1 MQGIVIITM
10 PFFMNT
16 DQELKTSEYLKG
28 IVSNL
33 PEKPGIYQYLNAE
46 GTIIYVGK
54 AKNLKR
60 RVYSYFSKEHQPGKT
75 RVLVSK
81 IADIRYIVVNS
92 EEDALLLENNLI
104 KKYKPRYNVLLK
116 DDKTYPSICVQNEY
130 FPRVFKTRRII
141 RNGSSYYGPYSHAPS
156 MHAVLDLIKHLY
168 PLRTCSLNL
177 SPENIRAGKFNVCL
191 EYHIKNCA
199 GPCIGLQSQE
209 EYLKNISEIKEILKG
224 NTQEISKMLYQ
235 QMQELAAEM
244 KFEEAQKVKEK
255 YALIENYRS
264 KSEVVSSVLH
274 NIDVFSIEED
284 GEKSA
289 FINYLHI
296 TNGAINQAFTF
307 EYKKKLNETKEE
319 LLTLGIIEMRER
331 YKSASREIIVPF
343 DIEMELNNVTFTI
356 PQRGDKKKLLELS
369 LLNVKQYKADRMKQ
383 AEKLNPEQRSM
394 RLIKEIQQELHL
406 DRLPMQIECF
416 DNSNIQGTD
425 AVAACVVF
433 KKAKPSKNDYRKYNI
448 KTVVGA
454 DDYASM
460 KEVVRRRYQRVL
472 EEESPL
478 PDLII
483 TDGGKGQMEVVR
495 QVMEELRLDI
505 PIAGLAKDRKHRTSE
520 VLFGF
525 PPQTI
530 GIKQHSPLFRLLEQ
544 IQDEVHRFA
553 ITFHRDK
560 RSKRQVS
567 SALDS
572 IKGIGEKTKTLLLKE
587 FKSVKRIK
595 EASMEEVATV
605 IGESKAKIVKE
616 GLNNR

>member
-1 MQGIVIITM
+1 MIRM
-10 PFFMNT
+10 AMNENT
-16 DQELKTSEYLKG
+16 DLKGDDYLKG

-33 PEKPGIYQYLNAE
+33 PEKPGIYQYLNTE

-54 AKNLKR
+54 AKNLKK
-60 RVYSYFSKEHQPGKT
+60 RVYSYFSKEHEPGKT

-81 IADIRYIVVNS
+81 IADIRYIVVNT

-141 RNGSSYYGPYSHAPS
+141 RNGSAYYGPYSHAPS
-156 MHAVLDLIKHLY
+156 MQAVLDLIKHLY
-168 PLRTCSLNL
+168 PLRTCNLNL
-177 SPENIRAGKFNVCL
+177 TPENINAGKFNVCL

-199 GPCIGLQSQE
+199 GPCIGLQTQE
-209 EYLKNISEIKEILKG
+209 DYARNIDEIKEILKG
-224 NTQEISKMLYQ
+224 NTQDISRLLQQKME
-235 QMQELAAEM
+235 ELAEDM

-255 YALIENYRS
+255 YLLIENYRS
-264 KSEVVSSVLH
+264 RSEVVSAILH

-284 GEKSA
+284 DSNSA

-296 TNGAINQAFTF
+296 TNGAITQAFTF
-307 EYKKKLNETKEE
+307 EYKKRLNESKEE
-319 LLTLGIIEMRER
+319 LLELGIIEMRER
-331 YKSASREIIVPF
+331 YKSLSREIIVPF
-343 DIEMELNNVTFTI
+343 EVDFELNNVVFTV

-369 LLNVKQYKADRMKQ
+369 ILNVKHYKADRMKQ

-394 RLIKEIQQELHL
+394 RLMKEIQQELHL

-416 DNSNIQGTD
+416 DNSNIQGSD

-433 KKAKPSKNDYRKYNI
+433 KKAKPSKKDYRKYNI
-448 KTVVGA
+448 KTVVGP

-460 KEVVRRRYQRVL
+460 KEIVRRRYQRAI
-472 EEESPL
+472 EEQTPL

-495 QVMEELRLDI
+495 QVIEDELHLDI
-505 PIAGLAKDRKHRTSE
+505 PIAGLAKDGRHRTSE
-520 VLFGF
+520 LLFGF

-530 GIKQHSPLFRLLEQ
+530 GIKQQSQLFRLLTQ

-553 ITFHRDK
+553 ISFHRDK
-560 RSKRQVS
+560 RSKRQVA

-572 IKGIGEKTKTLLLKE
+572 IKGIGEKTKTALLKE
-587 FKSVKRIK
+587 FKSVKRIQ
-595 EASMEEVATV
+595 EASVEDIAAIIGPAKAQMLKEEL
-605 IGESKAKIVKE
+605 SKS
-616 GLNNR
+616 